1 MKVKCN
7 VLDRQFFQ
15 YQQEYEE
22 AALRVLRSGWY
33 VLGNEVKQFEEEF
46 AAFTGRKYCVGL
58 NSGLDALIMSV
69 RALGIGQGD
78 EVIVQANTYIATVL
92 GITENGAI
100 PVFVEPDEY
109 YNIDADKIEAAIT
122 DKTKAIMVVHLYG
135 QASNMGKIMGISKK
149 YNLPVIEDCAQ
160 SHGACFDGKMT
171 GSFGI
176 SGCFSFYPTK
186 NLGAFGDAGAIV
198 TDDKDFADK
207 VRMMRNYG
215 SRIKYYNEIEGLN
228 SRLDEMQA
236 ALLRVKLQH
245 IKELNQERVVLADR
259 YTKGITNEYIVK
271 PELHKFASVAF
282 EDVCREFV
290 RKMQKNNELPF
301 RYSKMGRWTGK
312 TTIRDKNTAN
322 GLRIGETEID
332 ILCIDQKAEN
342 YLVGECKFK
351 KEAFTYAEYL
361 NTLAKLTPLKEKTQF
376 YYALFS
382 ENGFDEKITADTKS
396 SGTLLFSLEQ
406 IVNYS

>member
-33 VLGNEVKQFEEEF
+33 VVGNEVKQFEEEF

-69 RALGIGQGD
+69 RALGISQGD

-100 PVFVEPDEY
+100 PVFVEPDEC
-109 YNIDADKIEAAIT
+109 YNIDADKIEVAIT

-245 IKELNQERVVLADR
+245 IKELNQERVVLAER

-271 PELHKFASVAF
+271 PEIRNGANSIFHQYVIRCKDRSNLQKYLEEQGIQTQIHYPVPPHLAECYERLGHKRGDYPITEQYA
-282 EDVCREFV
+282 
-290 RKMQKNNELPF
+290 NEVLSLPI
-301 RYSKMGRWTGK
+301 YTGMTWEEQDYVIEK
-312 TTIRDKNTAN
+312 
-322 GLRIGETEID
+322 
-332 ILCIDQKAEN
+332 
-342 YLVGECKFK
+342 
-351 KEAFTYAEYL
+351 L
-361 NTLAKLTPLKEKTQF
+361 NTFKNSMNKGEINDF
-376 YYALFS
+376 
-382 ENGFDEKITADTKS
+382 KS
-396 SGTLLFSLEQ
+396 
-406 IVNYS
+406 

>member
-69 RALGIGQGD
+69 RALGISQGD

-92 GITENGAI
+92 GITENGAT

-160 SHGACFDGKMT
+160 SHGACFDGKMM

-245 IKELNQERVVLADR
+245 IKELNQERVVLAER

-271 PELHKFASVAF
+271 PEIRNGANSIFHQYVIRCKDRSNLQKYLEEQGIQTQIHYPVPPHLAECYERLGHKRGDYPITEQYA
-282 EDVCREFV
+282 
-290 RKMQKNNELPF
+290 NEVLSLPI
-301 RYSKMGRWTGK
+301 YTGMTWEEQDYVIEK
-312 TTIRDKNTAN
+312 
-322 GLRIGETEID
+322 
-332 ILCIDQKAEN
+332 
-342 YLVGECKFK
+342 
-351 KEAFTYAEYL
+351 L
-361 NTLAKLTPLKEKTQF
+361 N
-376 YYALFS
+376 S
-382 ENGFDEKITADTKS
+382 
-396 SGTLLFSLEQ
+396 FSL
-406 IVNYS
+406 